1 MVTQGHY
8 TPISGPGTTP
18 CSDRTVSP
26 RTGTHS
32 HNRHTARYVFQAQ
45 GPTETTPPPPT
56 HTHTPIK
63 GRKNIRGEPASYP
76 GTSTHTIDPTH
87 TQTPNTKNT
96 QTPQFRHT
104 AHAHRFTHIE
114 ICKTDCCYINMRDF
128 LGGPVAKTAL
138 PVQGA
143 QVWSLVRELDP
154 IRCNYKVACHS

>member
-1 MVTQGHY
+1 MLRPNSVTQNRY
-8 TPISGPGTTP
+8 TQPQSTYSQIRVPGTRAHRNHPT
-18 CSDRTVSP
+18 
-26 RTGTHS
+26 
-32 HNRHTARYVFQAQ
+32 TAD
-45 GPTETTPPPPT
+45 T